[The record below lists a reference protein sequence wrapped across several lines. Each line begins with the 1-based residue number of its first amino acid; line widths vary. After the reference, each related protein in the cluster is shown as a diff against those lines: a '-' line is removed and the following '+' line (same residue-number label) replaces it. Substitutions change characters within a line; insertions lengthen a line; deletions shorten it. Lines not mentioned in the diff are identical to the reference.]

1 MNRQRK
7 SLLPKRRQGCL
18 KIWRE
23 KKQRKKKINLEK
35 PSLRKIK
42 NGSKMKEEINENE
55 YAPENDLLLFELI
68 CCSIMI

>member
-7 SLLPKRRQGCL
+7 IPLPKRRQGCL

-42 NGSKMKEEINENE
+42 NGSKMKEEINENSC
-55 YAPENDLLLFELI
+55 APGNYL
-68 CCSIMI
+68 M